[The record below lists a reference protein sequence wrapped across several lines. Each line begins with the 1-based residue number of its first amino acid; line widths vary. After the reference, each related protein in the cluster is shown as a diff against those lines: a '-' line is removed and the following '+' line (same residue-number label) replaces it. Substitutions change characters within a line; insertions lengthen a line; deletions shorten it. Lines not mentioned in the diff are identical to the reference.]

1 MLVAWTNPGN
11 AGSPNLA
18 GERAAWTI
26 AAGRQSVA
34 NLIGASPAEITFTSG
49 TTEANNLAIVGA
61 ARRDE
66 PNRNRIIVHGSN
78 ISLESQFRS
87 RFSSGTAKS
96 CQLQANIR
104 SLFLS
109 RATAGLFAGGIADHD
124 NGLPSDRPR

>member
-66 PNRNRIIVHGSN
+66 PNRNRIIVAWIQHLAREP
-78 ISLESQFRS
+78 IP
-87 RFSSGTAKS
+87 
-96 CQLQANIR
+96 IP
-104 SLFLS
+104 LFFGHRQELP
-109 RATAGLFAGGIADHD
+109 TAGEY
-124 NGLPSDRPR
+124 